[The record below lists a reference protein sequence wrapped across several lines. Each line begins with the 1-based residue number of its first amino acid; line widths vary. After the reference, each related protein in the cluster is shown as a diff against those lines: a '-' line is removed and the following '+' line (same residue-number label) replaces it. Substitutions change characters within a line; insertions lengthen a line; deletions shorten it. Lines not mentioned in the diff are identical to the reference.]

1 MLNKVVR
8 ARVLRSGNGTNK
20 DSLTI
25 VQFSGLIWRKNVR
38 VAGSAVVSNLAQLK
52 HFGKMKRL
60 FLFWNEGTFLRE
72 RGNLAIGVS
81 HSTKRRSLFN

>member
-38 VAGSAVVSNLAQLK
+38 VAGSAAVSNLAQLK

-60 FLFWNEGTFLRE
+60 FLFWNKGTGGE
-72 RGNLAIGVS
+72 RKFS
-81 HSTKRRSLFN
+81 HWCKPFNKDKVLV